1 MRIRIGF
8 SLPRRRWDRIV
19 YPQCLPAAKP
29 AKVITVKGSPLQPAV
44 SVTSSCGSLAFGP
57 KVEMAFKL
65 VDRTGLVVE
74 MRADEA
80 IHLANELVVAV
91 RMSERKY
98 EMAFGMDCRGW
109 A

>member
-1 MRIRIGF
+1 
-8 SLPRRRWDRIV
+8 
-19 YPQCLPAAKP
+19 
-29 AKVITVKGSPLQPAV
+29 
-44 SVTSSCGSLAFGP
+44 
-57 KVEMAFKL
+57 MAFKL
-65 VDRTGLVVE
+65 VDRIGLVVE